1 MKKRTPATPAPG
13 ADRAAAP
20 TATTPA
26 GPVAAAATTE
36 RTAAAARPDAAR
48 VRPLPALLGTA
59 VGRLLLV
66 AAFTGLLAV
75 AGQTAWQAVGLTL
88 ALLSVFPSARRP
100 LVIVAALVA
109 VAVAPPLD
117 LVVLDELAAARG
129 AGEWLGLWPVLV
141 LATLAFGCGYPE
153 LVRRRPKSL
162 VGRNPVLA
170 LVLLLT
176 ALLVA
181 AAHAPLEGSVWLAVS
196 GLAMTFGSYMW
207 FFAYA
212 AAESKFSGNPA
223 APLQV
228 GYWRPFW
235 GFSNVPIGKGAAYL
249 ERVEARDAEA
259 LARSQVAGLKLMAW
273 AVVLVFAMEAFGRS
287 LYAPHGPHDGLLWW
301 LPAEGLPRLGL
312 VLERQA
318 AGDPFPLATRW
329 ASLLGEFVLS
339 VLHMATWSHPII
351 ATARMAGY
359 RAAPNMD
366 RPLLSTSVAD
376 FYNRFYFYFKEMLAT
391 FFFYPTYL
399 TFFRRRP
406 KLRLFAATVAAA
418 GFGNFLFHFYRDSAD
433 ILRLGYLDALV
444 AYRAYA
450 LYALLLGVG
459 IAVSQQRLQAR
470 RRREPKGVR
479 RVAAIA
485 GVLAFYCLLGPLDV
499 RTPYGLDVYAGLYLG
514 LLVP

>member
-1 MKKRTPATPAPG
+1 MSEPVTAAAKTAPG
-13 ADRAAAP
+13 A
-20 TATTPA
+20 
-26 GPVAAAATTE
+26 VAARGTAGAASG
-36 RTAAAARPDAAR
+36 
-48 VRPLPALLGTA
+48 RPLPALLLTTP
-59 VGRLLLV
+59 GRLLLV
-66 AAFTGLLAV
+66 VAFTALLAV
-75 AGQTAWQAVGLTL
+75 VGQTAWQAVGLTL

-100 LVIVAALVA
+100 VVIVAALVA

-117 LVVLDELAAARG
+117 LEALQAMADARG
-129 AGEWLGLWPVLV
+129 AGRWLGLWPLIVV
-141 LATLAFGCGYPE
+141 ATLAFGVGYPE
-153 LVRRRPKSL
+153 LVRRWPKSWP
-162 VGRNPVLA
+162 GRNPVLG

-176 ALLVA
+176 ALLGA
-181 AAHAPLEGSVWLAVS
+181 AAHAPLDGAAWLVVA
-196 GLAMTFGSYMW
+196 GLALSFGSYLW

-212 AAESKFSGNPA
+212 AAESKFSGNPP

-235 GFSNVPIGKGAAYL
+235 GFSNVPLGKGAAYL

-259 LARSQVAGLKLMAW
+259 LARSQLAGLGLMAW
-273 AVVLVFAMEAFGRS
+273 AVVLVLAMEAFGRS
-287 LYAPHGPHDGLLWW
+287 VYAPDGPLVGTFGW

-312 VLERQA
+312 VLDRQA
-318 AGDPFPLATRW
+318 TGHPFPLATRW
-329 ASLLGEFVLS
+329 ASLVGEFVLS

-359 RAAPNMD
+359 HAAPNMD

-391 FFFYPTYL
+391 FFFYPAYL

-406 KLRLFAATVAAA
+406 KLRLFTATVAAA
-418 GFGNFLFHFYRDSAD
+418 GFGNFLFHFYRDGTD
-433 ILRLGYLDALV
+433 ILRLGFLDALY

-450 LYALLLGVG
+450 LYAAILGVG
-459 IAVSQQRLQAR
+459 IAVSQQRHQAR
-470 RRREPKGVR
+470 RRREPTGAR

-499 RTPYGLDVYAGLYLG
+499 RTPHGLDVYAGLYLG